1 MKRFGKFAVLATAVG
16 ILAAV
21 GPLSLASAKGGPKS
35 DPKGNNGTVK
45 IDGVAFDD
53 APNNEPHVGCSFQV
67 DFYGYDQGDLN
78 ATVTFEGQAP
88 TGGGT
93 LLTDTIAIGEDA
105 ASGGT
110 DLDASRT
117 YDLSA
122 ALANVTPQPNQ
133 GDHVKLTVNAD
144 GSQGADVKHKVFW
157 VSGCGGDQGGGRWR
171 RWRRRWR
178 WRRRPGWRPRWQRRG
193 EQPTPGRAPGL
204 PGAERPE
211 RHRLADSLDK
221 PEVPALA
228 RRAGT
233 SACPASR
240 LLA

>member
-1 MKRFGKFAVLATAVG
+1 MKRFAKFAVLATAVG
-16 ILAAV
+16 VLAAV
-21 GPLSLASAKGGPKS
+21 GPLSLASAKGGKPNG

-45 IDGVAFDD
+45 IDGMPFDD

-93 LLTDTIAIGEDA
+93 LLTDTVPIGQDPA
-105 ASGGT
+105 GGGT

-133 GDHVKLTVNAD
+133 GDHVKLTVNAE
-144 GSQGADVKHKVFW
+144 GSQGADFKHKVFW
-157 VSGCGGDQGGGRWR
+157 VSGCGGDQGGGGGGGGGGGSGGGGGDGGGTGGGSN
-171 RWRRRWR
+171 
-178 WRRRPGWRPRWQRRG
+178 PP
-193 EQPTPGRAPGL
+193 PVAP
-204 PGAERPE
+204 
-211 RHRLADSLDK
+211 
-221 PEVPALA
+221 
-228 RRAGT
+228 
-233 SACPASR
+233 PASPVPNDPNVTG
-240 LLA
+240 

>member
-1 MKRFGKFAVLATAVG
+1 MKRFVRFGVLAAAVG

-21 GPLSLASAKGGPKS
+21 GPLSLASAKNGPKS

-105 ASGGT
+105 AGGGT

-144 GSQGADVKHKVFW
+144 GSQGSDVKHKVFW
-157 VSGCGGDQGGGRWR
+157 VSGCGGDQGGGGGGGGGGDGGGSGGGGD
-171 RWRRRWR
+171 
-178 WRRRPGWRPRWQRRG
+178 PGGSGGGSNP
-193 EQPTPGRAPGL
+193 PPVAP
-204 PGAERPE
+204 
-211 RHRLADSLDK
+211 
-221 PEVPALA
+221 
-228 RRAGT
+228 
-233 SACPASR
+233 PASPVPNDPNVTG
-240 LLA
+240 

>member
-1 MKRFGKFAVLATAVG
+1 MLKRFTKFAVVATVVG
-16 ILAAV
+16 ILASV
-21 GPLSLASAKGGPKS
+21 GQLTLASAKG

-93 LLTDTIAIGEDA
+93 LLTDTIAIGQDA
-105 ASGGT
+105 AGGGT

-122 ALANVTPQPNQ
+122 ALANVTPQKNQ
-133 GDHVKLTVNAD
+133 GDHVKLTVHAD
-144 GSQGADVKHKVFW
+144 GSRSAGSAEPQFRQNRA
-157 VSGCGGDQGGGRWR
+157 
-171 RWRRRWR
+171 
-178 WRRRPGWRPRWQRRG
+178 RPGFSSPHVGQAATR
-193 EQPTPGRAPGL
+193 
-204 PGAERPE
+204 
-211 RHRLADSLDK
+211 
-221 PEVPALA
+221 EV
-228 RRAGT
+228 
-233 SACPASR
+233 
-240 LLA
+240 